1 MQTEAGKFII
11 NREDLNVDPL
21 TVVTDGLKIGRA
33 PSCELVLNH
42 PTVSRLH
49 AGINEADG
57 RFYLYNFS
65 HSSGT
70 ALNGR
75 VIAPEEAEAL
85 VGGDVIQVGPY
96 FLYVEREEDTLH
108 IRVRLEVALN
118 VG

>member
-1 MQTEAGKFII
+1 MQTRDSRFVVT
-11 NREDLNVDPL
+11 REDLNVDPVAL
-21 TVVTDGLKIGRA
+21 VSDGLKIGRL

-42 PTVSRLH
+42 PSVSRLH

-85 VGGDVIQVGPY
+85 TRSDDRWRAI
-96 FLYVEREEDTLH
+96 
-108 IRVRLEVALN
+108 
-118 VG
+118 